1 MLASLC
7 QSKFAL
13 SRSTEYISK
22 PSFVLI
28 EKAQELFL
36 GEIKSEKA
44 KKINFLL
51 CFDCKKVS
59 LSFCFNIYFV
69 SALKETS
76 RYHQTISVYTFVF
89 FFLLF
94 FFTSQHFVSLKRK
107 TFVSCSLQ
115 GLRWNRFWII
125 FKLSV
130 AWQVLVAWTFL
141 RRDLFIKA
149 SGFRESYKRISGL
162 KYLRIQVSPLD
173 VTRSVYFLRE
183 TFSECITSNDMGKYL

>member
-7 QSKFAL
+7 QSKFTL

-36 GEIKSEKA
+36 GEIKSFWKKA

-69 SALKETS
+69 SSLKETS
-76 RYHQTISVYTFVF
+76 RYHQTISVYTFVVF
-89 FFLLF
+89 FFSV
-94 FFTSQHFVSLKRK
+94 FTSQHFVSLKRK

-149 SGFRESYKRISGL
+149 LGFRES
-162 KYLRIQVSPLD
+162 
-173 VTRSVYFLRE
+173 
-183 TFSECITSNDMGKYL
+183 